1 MNSLC
6 ESLMVASFPPES
18 VVVDKMAGDCAKKD
32 TLRKLVSITCADDVV
47 IAMFADMTVSDC
59 TLVPEIVVKTDF
71 VATLVGAMAESK
83 CVNVVFFCP
92 YVGSS

>member
-1 MNSLC
+1 
-6 ESLMVASFPPES
+6 MVASFPPES

-59 TLVPEIVVKTDF
+59 TLVPEIVVKTDSVVMFFSGQIQVCQCRTFF
-71 VATLVGAMAESK
+71 V
-83 CVNVVFFCP
+83 CR
-92 YVGSS
+92 

>member
-47 IAMFADMTVSDC
+47 IAMFADMTVSRLFFPD
-59 TLVPEIVVKTDF
+59 IVGNADS
-71 VATLVGAMAESK
+71 VAVLDGAWPNPSMST
-83 CVNVVFFCP
+83 
-92 YVGSS
+92 